1 MDFQNR
7 CCSKSTVQRVPHPL
21 QLVTTKVQ
29 MRTSWTE
36 AADFIKVTHF
46 APKTSS
52 ETDLP
57 PGHSFTKNEKKKKK
71 NRFHKIGGKHTTHT
85 KLLLGQKSQQQR
97 TKILVSRNHTDARTR
112 NYSQT
117 QTDKPKEA
125 N

>member
-21 QLVTTKVQ
+21 QLVTTKVK

-46 APKTSS
+46 PPKTSS

-57 PGHSFTKNEKKKKK
+57 PGRSFAKKKKT
-71 NRFHKIGGKHTTHT
+71 RFHKIGGKHTPHTHI
-85 KLLLGQKSQQQR
+85 KLSLGQKSQQQR

-112 NYSQT
+112 NYPQT
-117 QTDKPKEA
+117 ATDKPKEA

>member
-1 MDFQNR
+1 
-7 CCSKSTVQRVPHPL
+7 
-21 QLVTTKVQ
+21 

-71 NRFHKIGGKHTTHT
+71 PISQNRREAHDTHKALTWTEIATTT
-85 KLLLGQKSQQQR
+85 DEDPRKS
-97 TKILVSRNHTDARTR
+97 
-112 NYSQT
+112 
-117 QTDKPKEA
+117 
-125 N
+125 

>member
-36 AADFIKVTHF
+36 AADFIKVMHF
-46 APKTSS
+46 PPKTSS

-57 PGHSFTKNEKKKKK
+57 TGRSFTKKK
-71 NRFHKIGGKHTTHT
+71 T
-85 KLLLGQKSQQQR
+85 KDF
-97 TKILVSRNHTDARTR
+97 TK
-112 NYSQT
+112 
-117 QTDKPKEA
+117 
-125 N
+125 